1 MKLLEIGH
9 ECGLHCGLT
18 WSGGIYNVDRSEI
31 LLTGRGPARSSRKN
45 KNLMFR
51 DKKKRKLGNLL
62 IRGKGKSL

>member
-1 MKLLEIGH
+1 
-9 ECGLHCGLT
+9 
-18 WSGGIYNVDRSEI
+18 VDRSEN
-31 LLTGRGPARSSRKN
+31 LLTGRGSARSSRKS